1 MTVPDSLHDTHPDTH
16 HDTHYDTH
24 YDTVYGN
31 DICTITVQAVPDGC
45 RIATLT
51 LVMPGRANRIN
62 AAFGQGMDGALTF
75 LLGDAKGVGRL
86 EGLRGIIVA
95 TGHRDFCV
103 GADLDWLI
111 TARDPADVMAMVRGL
126 HGLFRRL
133 ETAGVPVVAAITGS
147 ALGGGYE
154 LALAC
159 HHRIA
164 LDDAR
169 IQVGLP
175 EVNLGVIPGA
185 GGTQR
190 LPRMIG
196 VQAALEILAQGQV
209 LRAPKALA
217 KGLIDQLAPS
227 PQALRDL
234 AVAWIQAHPGC
245 KQPWDSDRFKWPGG
259 SPDGELGRN
268 VFMAGAAMLFA
279 RTAGAFPAPEAVL
292 MVVQEGGRLDFDA
305 ALQIEARAFT
315 RLAVSD
321 QAKDMIRTFFFHKSA
336 AEKHEGLPA
345 LPQGQDAGIRK
356 VAVLGAGMM
365 GGGLAYMAASA
376 GYPVVLRDIRQQAL
390 DAAMDRARQQVARR
404 LKHLPAA
411 EQQAVLDRIHPTL
424 ELADLAGVD
433 LVIEAVV
440 ENLGVKHKVIAE
452 VEPLLAPDAIFASNT
467 SALPISSLAQASAAP
482 ERFVGL
488 HYFSPVEQM
497 PLVEIIAG
505 RHTDDRTLARCL
517 DFARRTKKTPIVV
530 ADGYG
535 FYTTRVFSAYILEG
549 AQLVAEGRDPRLI
562 EWGARRAGMVVG
574 PLQVFDEV
582 TLALGAH
589 VLEDA
594 IREVGEMID
603 IPGTRLVAAM
613 VQAGRLGKAHGAGF
627 YDYKDGRRSGTWAG
641 LSTLVGGLG
650 LPAVAADPDP
660 VAEARLLGRRL
671 LLAQCAEV
679 ARRLDQGILLRHRD
693 AEVGAIFGIGFAP
706 NTGGPLA
713 LMDRIGLPEL
723 VAELDAMAA
732 AWGPRFAPAPV
743 LRHMA
748 ARGERFFPE

>member
-1 MTVPDSLHDTHPDTH
+1 MSLPDCLFQNDTCTVTARIL
-16 HDTHYDTH
+16 
-24 YDTVYGN
+24 
-31 DICTITVQAVPDGC
+31 PDGG
-45 RIATLT
+45 RVAVLT
-51 LVMPGRANRIN
+51 LAMPGRANRIN
-62 AAFGQGMDGALTF
+62 AAFGQGLDGALTF
-75 LLGDAKGVGRL
+75 LLGDARGVGRL
-86 EGLRGIIVA
+86 DGLRGIIVA
-95 TGHRDFCV
+95 TGHKDFCV
-103 GADLDWLI
+103 GADLDWLLQ
-111 TARDPADVMAMVRGL
+111 ARDPADVMAMVRGL

-133 ETAGVPVVAAITGS
+133 ETSGLPVVAALTGS

-169 IQVGLP
+169 VQVGLP
-175 EVNLGVIPGA
+175 EVNLGVIPGG

-190 LPRMIG
+190 LPRLIG
-196 VQAALEILAQGQV
+196 VQPALEILAQGQV

-217 KGLIDQLAPS
+217 KGLVDQLAPS
-227 PQALRDL
+227 PQALYEQ
-234 AVAWIQAHPGC
+234 AVAWILAHPGC
-245 KQPWDSDRFKWPGG
+245 KQPWDADRFKWPGG
-259 SPDGELGRN
+259 HPDGELGRN
-268 VFMAGAAMLFA
+268 IFMAGAAMIFA
-279 RTAGAFPAPEAVL
+279 RTAGAFPAPEAAL

-305 ALQIEARAFT
+305 ALQVEARAFT

-321 QAKDMIRTFFFHKSA
+321 QAKDMIRTFFFHKNA
-336 AEKHEGLPA
+336 ADKHEGLPA
-345 LPQGQDAGIRK
+345 LPGGQDAGIRK

-365 GGGLAYMAASA
+365 GGGLAFVAASA
-376 GYPVVLRDIRQQAL
+376 GYEVVLRDIRQEAL
-390 DAAMDRARQQVARR
+390 DAAMARARQQADKR
-404 LKHLPAA
+404 LKHLSAA
-411 EQQAVLDRIHPTL
+411 ERQVVLDRIRPTL
-424 ELADLAGVD
+424 SVQDLAGVD

-440 ENLGVKHKVIAE
+440 ENLAVKHKVIAE

-482 ERFVGL
+482 QRFVGL

-505 RHTDDRTLARCL
+505 QHTDDPTLARCL

-549 AQLVAEGRDPRLI
+549 AQLVAEGRDPRLV
-562 EWGARRAGMVVG
+562 EWGARQAGMVVG

-582 TLALGAH
+582 TLSLGSH

-594 IREVGEMID
+594 RREIGEMID

-613 VQAGRLGKAHGAGF
+613 VAAGRLGKAHGAGF
-627 YDYKDGRRSGTWAG
+627 YDYKDGRRAGTWAG
-641 LSTLVGGLG
+641 MAALVEGLG
-650 LPAVAADPDP
+650 LPCATPDPDP

-679 ARRLDQGILLRHRD
+679 ARRLDQGVLLRHRD

-723 VAELDAMAA
+723 VAELDAMAD

-743 LRHMA
+743 LRRMA
-748 ARGERFFPE
+748 ERGERFFPG